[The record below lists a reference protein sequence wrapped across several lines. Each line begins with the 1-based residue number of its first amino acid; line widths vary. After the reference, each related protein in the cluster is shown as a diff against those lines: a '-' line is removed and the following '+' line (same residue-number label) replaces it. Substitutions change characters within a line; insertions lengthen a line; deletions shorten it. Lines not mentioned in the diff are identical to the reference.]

1 MIVTDGLTE
10 HDGRSRA
17 VDVLGFPVAPG
28 GVGLTA
34 VADRRGGKSPLDMPE
49 FIFGNPVSAV
59 VAQHTGDLSVTIGTV
74 LMVTSCAAALMLGAA
89 VLDRRDA

>member
-1 MIVTDGLTE
+1 
-10 HDGRSRA
+10 
-17 VDVLGFPVAPG
+17 
-28 GVGLTA
+28 
-34 VADRRGGKSPLDMPE
+34 MPE